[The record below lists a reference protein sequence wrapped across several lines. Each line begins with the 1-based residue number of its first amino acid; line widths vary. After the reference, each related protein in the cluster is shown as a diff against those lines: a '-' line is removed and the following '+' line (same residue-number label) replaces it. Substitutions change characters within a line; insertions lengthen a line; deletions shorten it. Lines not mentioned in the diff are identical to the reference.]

1 MRAWIEKQRYIIDFT
16 ISSLLRRKVKNFG
29 LLALYTLIVFILAS
43 TMFFTYSIK
52 KEASLILKGAPE
64 IVVQKIVAGRH
75 DLFPLSYIETI
86 KSIRGVAAVESR
98 LWGYYYDSLVSANYT
113 LLTPPGQAEA
123 AGTVAVVDSGASFR
137 PCRSP
142 QPCKSPAKTTVVES
156 ESGAPHAADLS
167 KPLFEF
173 NGIALEPGTL
183 IIGNGIARLRNIG
196 KGDYMPFL
204 TFDGKVVN
212 FKIAGTLS
220 SQSELVSADL
230 MLITGADFRKLFGID
245 NSVVTD
251 LTVAV
256 NNPSEVAMVASKI
269 KKRLPQARPI
279 IRDEILRTYDSIF
292 NWRGGMMIVVFSAAV
307 LAFVIFAWDKASGLS
322 AGERREIGI
331 LKAVGWETSDVIQ
344 MKFWEGAMISLTA
357 FFSGVILAY
366 IHVFF
371 TGSIVF
377 EPALKG
383 WSSLYPHFVLTP
395 FINLEQ
401 LTTLFFLTV
410 VPYTVATIVP
420 IWRAA
425 TIDPDS
431 AMRFTGE

>member
-1 MRAWIEKQRYIIDFT
+1 MNTWIEKQRYIIDFT
-16 ISSLLRRKVKNFG
+16 ITSLLRRKVKNIG

-43 TMFFTYSIK
+43 TIFFTYSIK
-52 KEASLILKGAPE
+52 KEAALILQGSPE

-75 DLFPLSYIETI
+75 DLFPVSYIDEI
-86 KSIRGVAAVESR
+86 KAIRGVADVESR
-98 LWGYYYDSLVSANYT
+98 LWGYYYDSLVQANYT
-113 LLTPPGQAEA
+113 VLTPPSQPD
-123 AGTVAVVDSGASFR
+123 AVSST
-137 PCRSP
+137 S
-142 QPCKSPAKTTVVES
+142 KMITVVIDPND
-156 ESGAPHAADLS
+156 PHAADVN
-167 KPLFEF
+167 KPLYEYA
-173 NGIALEPGTL
+173 GTAPEPGT
-183 IIGNGIARLRNIG
+183 IVIGNGVARMRNIG
-196 KGDYMPFL
+196 PGDYMPYM
-204 TFDGKVVN
+204 TFDGKIMNLKVVD
-212 FKIAGTLS
+212 TLS
-220 SQSELVSADL
+220 SASELVSSDL
-230 MLITGADFRKLFGID
+230 ILVNGDDFRKLFGIEPKF
-245 NSVVTD
+245 VTD
-251 LTVAV
+251 VIVTVK
-256 NNPSEVAMVASKI
+256 NPSEVSMVASKI
-269 KKRLPQARPI
+269 KKRLHDSRPI

-292 NWRGGMMIVVFSAAV
+292 NWRGGMMIVIFSASV

-331 LKAVGWETSDVIQ
+331 LKAVGWESSDVIQ
-344 MKFWEGAMISLTA
+344 MKFWEGAMVSLTA

-366 IHVFF
+366 VHVFF

-383 WSSLYPHFVLTP
+383 WSNLYPHFKLTP
-395 FINLEQ
+395 VVNLEQ

>member
-1 MRAWIEKQRYIIDFT
+1 MRNWIEKQRYIIDFT
-16 ISSLLRRKVKNFG
+16 LSSLLRRKVKNFG

-52 KEASLILKGAPE
+52 KEASLILKGTPE
-64 IVVQKIVAGRH
+64 IIVQKIVAGRH
-75 DLFPLSYIETI
+75 DLFPVSYIDTL

-113 LLTPPGQAEA
+113 LLTPPTGGGSANKTQ
-123 AGTVAVVDSGASFR
+123 SS
-137 PCRSP
+137 
-142 QPCKSPAKTTVVES
+142 AKTTVVEN
-156 ESGAPHAADLS
+156 ESGVDKS
-167 KPLFEF
+167 KPLFEL
-173 NGIALEPGTL
+173 GGAVLEPGTL

-196 KGDYMPFL
+196 KGDYMPFRA
-204 TFDGKVVN
+204 FDGNVLN
-212 FKIAGTLS
+212 FRIAGTLS
-220 SQSELVSADL
+220 SQSELVSSDL
-230 MLITGADFRKLFGID
+230 ILITGEDFRKLFGID
-245 NSVVTD
+245 NSYVTD
-251 LTVAV
+251 VTVAV
-256 NNPSEVAMVASKI
+256 NNPSEIAMVASKI
-269 KKRLPQARPI
+269 RIRLPQARPI
-279 IRDEILRTYDSIF
+279 SRDEILRTYDSIF
-292 NWRGGMMIVVFSAAV
+292 NWRGGMMIVIFSAAV

-344 MKFWEGAMISLTA
+344 LKFWEGAVVSLTA
-357 FFSGVILAY
+357 FFTGVILAY

-371 TGSIVF
+371 TGSLVF

-383 WSSLYPHFVLTP
+383 WSNLYPNFELTP
-395 FINLEQ
+395 FVNIEQ

>member
-1 MRAWIEKQRYIIDFT
+1 MRNWIEKQRYIIDFT

-52 KEASLILKGAPE
+52 KEASLILRGTPE
-64 IVVQKIVAGRH
+64 IIVQKIVAGWH
-75 DLFPLSYIETI
+75 GLFPVSYIETI
-86 KSIRGVAAVESR
+86 KKIRGVAAVESR
-98 LWGYYYDSLVSANYT
+98 LWGYYYDGLVSANYT
-113 LLTPPGQAEA
+113 LLVPPGN
-123 AGTVAVVDSGASFR
+123 G
-137 PCRSP
+137 SP
-142 QPCKSPAKTTVVES
+142 EDHSQTSAKTTVVGS
-156 ESGAPHAADLS
+156 ESADNS
-167 KPLFEF
+167 KSLFEL
-173 NGIALEPGTL
+173 NGAVLEPGTL
-183 IIGNGIARLRNIG
+183 IIGNGIARLRDIG
-196 KGDYMPFL
+196 KDDYMPFRA
-204 TFDGKVVN
+204 FDGSILN
-212 FKIAGTLS
+212 FRIAGTLS
-220 SQSELVSADL
+220 SQSELVSSDL
-230 MLITGADFRKLFGID
+230 MLITGEDFRKLFGID
-245 NSVVTD
+245 NSYVTD
-251 LTVAV
+251 VTVAV
-256 NNPSEVAMVASKI
+256 SNPSEVEMVASKI
-269 KKRLPQARPI
+269 RKQMPEARPI
-279 IRDEILRTYDSIF
+279 SRVEILRTYDSIF
-292 NWRGGMMIVVFSAAV
+292 NWRGGMMIVIFSAAV

-344 MKFWEGAMISLTA
+344 MKFWEGAVVSLTA
-357 FFSGVILAY
+357 FFTGVILAY
-366 IHVFF
+366 VHVFF

-383 WSSLYPHFVLTP
+383 WSSLYPNFELTP
-395 FINLEQ
+395 FVNLEQ

>member
-1 MRAWIEKQRYIIDFT
+1 MTNWIEKQRYIIDFT

-75 DLFPLSYIETI
+75 DLFPVSYIDTI
-86 KSIRGVAAVESR
+86 KKIRGVAAVESR

-113 LLTPPGQAEA
+113 LLTPPG
-123 AGTVAVVDSGASFR
+123 SGNFADTI
-137 PCRSP
+137 
-142 QPCKSPAKTTVVES
+142 KSSTKTTVVES
-156 ESGAPHAADLS
+156 ESGAGNT
-167 KPLFEF
+167 KPLFEL
-173 NGIALEPGTL
+173 GGAVLEPGTL
-183 IIGNGIARLRNIG
+183 IIGNGIARLRDIG
-196 KGDYMPFL
+196 KDDYMPFRA
-204 TFDGKVVN
+204 FDGNVMN
-212 FKIAGTLS
+212 FRIAGTLS
-220 SQSELVSADL
+220 SQSELVSSDL
-230 MLITGADFRKLFGID
+230 MLITGEDFRKLFGID
-245 NSVVTD
+245 NSYVTD
-251 LTVAV
+251 VTVAV
-256 NNPSEVAMVASKI
+256 SNPSEVEMVASKI
-269 KKRLPQARPI
+269 RKLLPEARPI

-292 NWRGGMMIVVFSAAV
+292 NWRGGMMIVIFSAAV

-344 MKFWEGAMISLTA
+344 MKFWEGAMVSLTA
-357 FFSGVILAY
+357 FFTGVILAY
-366 IHVFF
+366 VHVFF

-383 WSSLYPHFVLTP
+383 WSNLYPNFELTP
-395 FINLEQ
+395 FVNLEQ

-431 AMRFTGE
+431 AMRFTGD

>member
-1 MRAWIEKQRYIIDFT
+1 MTNWIEKQRYIIDFT

-29 LLALYTLIVFILAS
+29 LLTLYTLIVFILAS

-64 IVVQKIVAGRH
+64 IIVQKIVAGRH
-75 DLFPLSYIETI
+75 DLFPVSYVDTI
-86 KSIRGVAAVESR
+86 KKIRGVAAVETR

-113 LLTPPGQAEA
+113 LLTPPTDGSSED
-123 AGTVAVVDSGASFR
+123 TSTS
-137 PCRSP
+137 S
-142 QPCKSPAKTTVVES
+142 AKTTVVES
-156 ESGAPHAADLS
+156 ESGADKS
-167 KPLFEF
+167 KPLFEL
-173 NGIALEPGTL
+173 GGAVLEPGTL
-183 IIGNGIARLRNIG
+183 IIGNGIARLRDIG
-196 KGDYMPFL
+196 KDDYMPFSA
-204 TFDGKVVN
+204 FDGNVLN
-212 FKIAGTLS
+212 FRIAGTLS
-220 SQSELVSADL
+220 SQSELVSSDL
-230 MLITGADFRKLFGID
+230 MLITGEDFRKLFGID
-245 NSVVTD
+245 KNYVTD
-251 LTVAV
+251 VTVAV
-256 NNPSEVAMVASKI
+256 SNPSEVEMVASKI
-269 KKRLPQARPI
+269 RKLLPEARPI

-292 NWRGGMMIVVFSAAV
+292 NWRGGMMIVIFSAAV

-344 MKFWEGAMISLTA
+344 MKFWEGAMVSLTA
-357 FFSGVILAY
+357 FFTGVILAY
-366 IHVFF
+366 VHVFF

-383 WSSLYPHFVLTP
+383 WSNLYPNFELTP
-395 FINLEQ
+395 FVNLEQ

>member
-1 MRAWIEKQRYIIDFT
+1 MRHWIEKQRYIIDFT

-75 DLFPLSYIETI
+75 DLFPVSYIETI
-86 KSIRGVAAVESR
+86 KNIRGVAAVESR

-113 LLTPPGQAEA
+113 LLTPPGNGNFAD
-123 AGTVAVVDSGASFR
+123 TI
-137 PCRSP
+137 
-142 QPCKSPAKTTVVES
+142 KSSAKTTVVES
-156 ESGAPHAADLS
+156 ESGVDKS
-167 KPLFEF
+167 KPLFEL
-173 NGIALEPGTL
+173 GGAVLEPGTL
-183 IIGNGIARLRNIG
+183 IIGNGISRLRNIG
-196 KGDYMPFL
+196 KGDYMPFRA
-204 TFDGKVVN
+204 FDGNVMN

-220 SQSELVSADL
+220 SQSELVSSDL
-230 MLITGADFRKLFGID
+230 MLITGEDFRKLFGID
-245 NSVVTD
+245 KSYVTD
-251 LTVAV
+251 VTVAV
-256 NNPSEVAMVASKI
+256 NNPSEVEMVASKI
-269 KKRLPQARPI
+269 RKRLPEARPI

-292 NWRGGMMIVVFSAAV
+292 NWRGGMMIVIFSAAV

-357 FFSGVILAY
+357 FFTGVILAY
-366 IHVFF
+366 VHVFF
-371 TGSIVF
+371 TGSLVF

-383 WSSLYPHFVLTP
+383 WSNLYPNFELTP
-395 FINLEQ
+395 FVNLEQ

-431 AMRFTGE
+431 AMRFTGD

>member
-1 MRAWIEKQRYIIDFT
+1 MTNWIEKQRYIIDFT

-64 IVVQKIVAGRH
+64 IIVQKIVAGRH
-75 DLFPLSYIETI
+75 DLFPVSYIDTI
-86 KSIRGVAAVESR
+86 KKIRGVAAVESR

-113 LLTPPGQAEA
+113 LLTPPSSGNFA
-123 AGTVAVVDSGASFR
+123 DSVKAST
-137 PCRSP
+137 
-142 QPCKSPAKTTVVES
+142 KTTVVEN
-156 ESGAPHAADLS
+156 ETGINNS
-167 KPLFEF
+167 KPLFELD
-173 NGIALEPGTL
+173 GAVLEPGTL
-183 IIGNGIARLRNIG
+183 IIGNGIARLREIG
-196 KGDYMPFL
+196 KDDFMPFRA
-204 TFDGKVVN
+204 FDGSVLN
-212 FKIAGTLS
+212 FRIAGTLS
-220 SQSELVSADL
+220 SQSELVSSDL
-230 MLITGADFRKLFGID
+230 MLITGEDFRKLFGID
-245 NSVVTD
+245 NRYVTD
-251 LTVAV
+251 VTVAV
-256 NNPSEVAMVASKI
+256 SNPSEVEMVASKI
-269 KKRLPQARPI
+269 RKLLPEARPI

-292 NWRGGMMIVVFSAAV
+292 NWRGGMMIVIFSAAV

-344 MKFWEGAMISLTA
+344 MKFWEGAMVSLTA
-357 FFSGVILAY
+357 FFTGVILAY
-366 IHVFF
+366 VHVFF

-383 WSSLYPHFVLTP
+383 WSNLYPNFELTP
-395 FINLEQ
+395 FVNLEQ

-431 AMRFTGE
+431 AMRFTGD

>member
-1 MRAWIEKQRYIIDFT
+1 MRNWIEKQRYIIDFT

-52 KEASLILKGAPE
+52 KEASFILKGAPE

-75 DLFPLSYIETI
+75 DLFPVSYIDAI
-86 KSIRGVAAVESR
+86 KSIRGVASVESR
-98 LWGYYYDSLVSANYT
+98 LWGYYYDSLVGANYT
-113 LLTPPGQAEA
+113 LLTPPSA
-123 AGTVAVVDSGASFR
+123 ADTAKAST
-137 PCRSP
+137 
-142 QPCKSPAKTTVVES
+142 KTTVVES
-156 ESGAPHAADLS
+156 DSDDPQSANNS
-167 KPLFEF
+167 KPLFEL
-173 NGIALEPGTL
+173 GGAVLEPGTL

-196 KGDYMPFL
+196 KGDFMPFL
-204 TFDGKVVN
+204 AYDGNVMN
-212 FKIAGTLS
+212 FRIAGTLS
-220 SQSELVSADL
+220 SQSELVSSDL
-230 MLITGADFRKLFGID
+230 MLITGEDFRKLFGID
-245 NSVVTD
+245 NNYVTD
-251 LTVAV
+251 VTVVV
-256 NNPSEVAMVASKI
+256 NNPSEIATVASKI

-292 NWRGGMMIVVFSAAV
+292 NWRGGMMIVIFSAAV

-357 FFSGVILAY
+357 FLTGVILAY

-383 WSSLYPHFVLTP
+383 WSSLYPNFELTP
-395 FINLEQ
+395 FVNLEQ

>member
-1 MRAWIEKQRYIIDFT
+1 MINWIEKQRYIIDFT

-75 DLFPLSYIETI
+75 DLFPVSYIETI
-86 KSIRGVAAVESR
+86 KNIRGVAAVESR

-113 LLTPPGQAEA
+113 LLTPPSNGNFAD
-123 AGTVAVVDSGASFR
+123 TIKPS
-137 PCRSP
+137 
-142 QPCKSPAKTTVVES
+142 AKTTVVES
-156 ESGAPHAADLS
+156 ESGADKS
-167 KPLFEF
+167 KPLFELD
-173 NGIALEPGTL
+173 GAVLEPGTL

-196 KGDYMPFL
+196 KGDYMPFRA
-204 TFDGKVVN
+204 FDGNVLN
-212 FKIAGTLS
+212 FRIAGTLS
-220 SQSELVSADL
+220 SQSELVSSDL
-230 MLITGADFRKLFGID
+230 MLITGEDFRKLFGID
-245 NSVVTD
+245 NSFVTD
-251 LTVAV
+251 VTVAV
-256 NNPSEVAMVASKI
+256 NNPSEVEMVASKI
-269 KKRLPQARPI
+269 RKRLPEARPI

-292 NWRGGMMIVVFSAAV
+292 NWRGGMMIVIFSAAV

-344 MKFWEGAMISLTA
+344 MKFWEGAMVSLTA
-357 FFSGVILAY
+357 FFAGVILAY
-366 IHVFF
+366 VHVFF
-371 TGSIVF
+371 TGSLVF

-383 WSSLYPHFVLTP
+383 WSNLYPNFELTP
-395 FINLEQ
+395 FVNLEQ

-431 AMRFTGE
+431 AMRFTGD

>member
-1 MRAWIEKQRYIIDFT
+1 MRHWIEKQRYIIDFT

-52 KEASLILKGAPE
+52 KEASLILKGTPE
-64 IVVQKIVAGRH
+64 IIVQKIVAGRH
-75 DLFPLSYIETI
+75 DLLPVSYIDTL
-86 KSIRGVAAVESR
+86 KKIRGVAAVESR
-98 LWGYYYDSLVSANYT
+98 LWGYYYDGLVSANYT
-113 LLTPPGQAEA
+113 LLMPPGNGSSADNA
-123 AGTVAVVDSGASFR
+123 
-137 PCRSP
+137 
-142 QPCKSPAKTTVVES
+142 KSSTKTTVVES
-156 ESGAPHAADLS
+156 ESGADTS
-167 KPLFEF
+167 KPLFEL
-173 NGIALEPGTL
+173 NGAELEPGTI
-183 IIGNGIARLRNIG
+183 IIGNGIARLRDIG
-196 KGDYMPFL
+196 KDDYMPFRA
-204 TFDGKVVN
+204 FDGNVLN
-212 FKIAGTLS
+212 FRIAGTLS
-220 SQSELVSADL
+220 SQSELVSSDL
-230 MLITGADFRKLFGID
+230 ILITGEDFRKLFGI
-245 NSVVTD
+245 NNNYVTD
-251 LTVAV
+251 VTVAV
-256 NNPSEVAMVASKI
+256 NNPSEIDMVASKI
-269 KKRLPQARPI
+269 RKALPEARPI
-279 IRDEILRTYDSIF
+279 ARDEILRTYDSIF
-292 NWRGGMMIVVFSAAV
+292 NWRSGMMIVIFSAAV

-344 MKFWEGAMISLTA
+344 MKFWEGAVVSLTA
-357 FFSGVILAY
+357 FFTGVILAY
-366 IHVFF
+366 VHVFF

-383 WSSLYPHFVLTP
+383 WSSLYPNFELTP
-395 FINLEQ
+395 FVNLEQ

>member
-1 MRAWIEKQRYIIDFT
+1 MNAWIEKQRYIIDFT
-16 ISSLLRRKVKNFG
+16 ISSLLRRKVKNIG
-29 LLALYTLIVFILAS
+29 LLTLYTLIVFILAS

-52 KEASLILKGAPE
+52 KEAKLILQGSPE

-75 DLFPLSYIETI
+75 DLFPVEYIDEI
-86 KSIRGVAAVESR
+86 KAIRGVAEVEPR
-98 LWGYYYDSLVSANYT
+98 LWGYYYDSLVQANYT
-113 LLTPPGQAEA
+113 VLVPSR
-123 AGTVAVVDSGASFR
+123 AVDHSASKAR
-137 PCRSP
+137 
-142 QPCKSPAKTTVVES
+142 ATVVIDPND
-156 ESGAPHAADLS
+156 PHAADVN
-167 KPLFEF
+167 KPLFDYD
-173 NGIALEPGTL
+173 GTPPEAGT
-183 IIGNGIARLRNIG
+183 IVIGNGVARMRELAA
-196 KGDYMPFL
+196 GDYMPFMA
-204 TFDGKVVN
+204 FDGQIMNLKVTR
-212 FKIAGTLS
+212 TLS
-220 SQSELVSADL
+220 SASELVSSDL
-230 MLITGADFRKLFGID
+230 ILLNSEDYKKLFGID
-245 NSVVTD
+245 SKFVTDVVVT
-251 LTVAV
+251 VK
-256 NNPSEVAMVASKI
+256 NPSEVSMVASKI
-269 KKRLPQARPI
+269 KKKLHSSRPI
-279 IRDEILRTYDSIF
+279 IREEILRTYDSIF

-344 MKFWEGAMISLTA
+344 MKFWEGAIISLTA

-371 TGSIVF
+371 TGSAVF

-383 WSSLYPHFVLTP
+383 WSALYPNFALTP
-395 FINLEQ
+395 FVNAEQ

-431 AMRFTGE
+431 AMRHTGE

>member
-1 MRAWIEKQRYIIDFT
+1 MRHWIEKQRYIIDFT

-75 DLFPLSYIETI
+75 DLLPVSYIDTI
-86 KSIRGVAAVESR
+86 KNIRGVAAVESR
-98 LWGYYYDSLVSANYT
+98 LWGYYYDSLVGANYT
-113 LLTPPGQAEA
+113 LLVPPSHGSSADNAQSA
-123 AGTVAVVDSGASFR
+123 
-137 PCRSP
+137 
-142 QPCKSPAKTTVVES
+142 AKTTVIES
-156 ESGAPHAADLS
+156 EYGTDNSL
-167 KPLFEF
+167 PLFEL
-173 NGIALEPGTL
+173 GGAVLEPGTL

-196 KGDYMPFL
+196 KGDFMPFL
-204 TFDGKVVN
+204 AFDGNVMN
-212 FKIAGTLS
+212 LRIAGVLS
-220 SQSELVSADL
+220 SQSELVSSDL
-230 MLITGADFRKLFGID
+230 MLITGEDFRKLFGID
-245 NSVVTD
+245 NSHVTD
-251 LTVAV
+251 ITVVV
-256 NNPSEVAMVASKI
+256 NNPSEIATVAAKI

-292 NWRGGMMIVVFSAAV
+292 NWRGGMMIVIFSAAV

-357 FFSGVILAY
+357 YITGVILAY

-383 WSSLYPHFVLTP
+383 WSSLYPNFELTP
-395 FINLEQ
+395 FVNLEQ

-431 AMRFTGE
+431 AMRFTGD